1 MPGAPNPP
9 VAVRNL
15 TATRLGVEIPAGES
29 ESLTYSFA
37 TELHPQDL
45 NLALVMMLQNAENQ
59 IFTKVVYN
67 ETVSVV
73 EAPVSIFD
81 PQMYVPTV
89 PLIDPTLRVLMVHAA
104 SSSTSSWRQPSEAPA
119 TSSTAPGLRHCSRR
133 KSVVERVET
142 APNGPEPPRRP
153 TQRTRQLLSALMDRR
168 QPLVPRHMMRAGF
181 RRSI

>member
-1 MPGAPNPP
+1 MNGHPTRAVFDISNKDPSPITVLLVTGSLWTLRDMPGAPNPP

-81 PQMYVPTV
+81 PQMYVFT
-89 PLIDPTLRVLMVHAA
+89 PLSIYPAFCVLIALAA
-104 SSSTSSWRQPSEAPA
+104 SSSTFS
-119 TSSTAPGLRHCSRR
+119 
-133 KSVVERVET
+133 
-142 APNGPEPPRRP
+142 
-153 TQRTRQLLSALMDRR
+153 
-168 QPLVPRHMMRAGF
+168 
-181 RRSI
+181 